1 MLLALIAMF
10 ASDDDFPAKCA
21 RANRYGELPTCT
33 QYGDGTWHASYP
45 SDASSFGSGFA
56 TLFVFVLLGGVAITI
71 WKVSTARRMARD
83 SGMNVG
89 DATAM
94 TLLTDNGFES
104 TYLASNLRQPTATS
118 AAPEAKGSTADRL
131 EELQALHTRGLI
143 TDQELAEGRRKIL
156 DGL

>member
-1 MLLALIAMF
+1 MLLGLIAMF
-10 ASDDDFPAKCA
+10 AGDDDFPAKCA

-45 SDASSFGSGFA
+45 SDSSSFGSGFGM
-56 TLFVFVLLGGVAITI
+56 LVVFVLLGGLAFTV

-83 SGMNVG
+83 SGMDVG

-94 TLLTDNGFES
+94 ALLTDHGFES
-104 TYLASNLRQPTATS
+104 TYLASNLRQPASTTPATQ
-118 AAPEAKGSTADRL
+118 AKGSTADRL
-131 EELQALHTRGLI
+131 EELQTLHIRGLI
-143 TDQELAEGRRKIL
+143 TDEELAEGRRKIL